1 MAEIQPNDIG
11 LATFADVGDVA
22 NLQTNE
28 KEIVAAINEVLAN
41 GSGSTGDQ
49 MYMEG

>member
-22 NLQTNE
+22 NLRTNA
-28 KEIVAAINEVLAN
+28 KE
-41 GSGSTGDQ
+41 
-49 MYMEG
+49 